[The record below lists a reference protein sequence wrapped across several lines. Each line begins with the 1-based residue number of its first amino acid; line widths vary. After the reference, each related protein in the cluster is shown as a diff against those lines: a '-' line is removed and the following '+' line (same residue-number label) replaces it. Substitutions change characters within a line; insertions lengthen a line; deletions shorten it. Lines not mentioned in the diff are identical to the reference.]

1 MQNLN
6 GFYFN
11 GQDSRKFE
19 VELELH
25 EHTIILVH
33 QGEKLKSYALNEFK
47 VHSPLASSSRII
59 EFTDGAR
66 FESFDYQ
73 KFETFFPS
81 AKHQNLVFQMENRI
95 TYALTA
101 AFIGLAL
108 LLFTHFYLIPWGS
121 KGLAFSTPKT
131 VLNVLEASTKK
142 TLSLGWKVK
151 IIPVDEQKYPESNA
165 VIKDVLTSYPDLNL
179 KIDMISPNSMILTA
193 NAFALPAGQI
203 LINQELLDLVSPE
216 ELHAILLHEV
226 GHVYHR
232 HSLQGLIKSAGLYA
246 MLSLAFGVTDFGSL
260 TLTLLNAAYSRDDER
275 EADDFS
281 AEALAKQQLNPFL
294 LAEGLSKIE
303 ASAKEYFYK
312 RLDRLAKTKTKADKT
327 AKDTKKDIDT
337 EPVQINTKT
346 DTKAVDTDPTLSAD
360 TVPNADTGEDVNTD
374 KTSPVA
380 ANDASEVTENN
391 KKRNRKE
398 LEKNS
403 GKLMGLLSTH
413 PLTTERIERLRQH
426 ATKHGFPTKTP

>member
-25 EHTIILVH
+25 THGIVLFY

-73 KFETFFPS
+73 KFESFFPS
-81 AKHQNLVFQMENRI
+81 AKHQSWVFQMENRI
-95 TYALTA
+95 TYAVA
-101 AFIGLAL
+101 AAVIGLAL
-108 LLFTHFYLIPWGS
+108 LLFTHFYLIPWSS

-131 VLNVLEASTKK
+131 VLNVLETSTKK
-142 TLSLGWKVK
+142 TLSLAWKVK
-151 IIPVDEQKYPESNA
+151 LVPVDAQKYSESYA
-165 VIKDVLTSYPDLNL
+165 VIENVLATYPDLNL
-179 KIDMISPNSMILTA
+179 KIDMISPHSMITTA

-203 LINQELLDLVSPE
+203 LINKELLDLVTPE

-281 AEALAKQQLNPFL
+281 AEALAKQQLNPLL
-294 LAEGLSKIE
+294 LADGLSKIE
-303 ASAKEYFYK
+303 AAAKEYMYQ
-312 RLDRLAKTKTKADKT
+312 RLDRLTKTKTKTDTT
-327 AKDTKKDIDT
+327 AKDTKKDTDSKTAYIDA
-337 EPVQINTKT
+337 K
-346 DTKAVDTDPTLSAD
+346 AD
-360 TVPNADTGEDVNTD
+360 TSTD

-380 ANDASEVTENN
+380 ADDTSKTTEKN
-391 KKRNRKE
+391 KKQSRKE

-403 GKLMGLLSTH
+403 DRLMGILSTH
-413 PLTTERIERLRQH
+413 PLTTERIERLQQH
-426 ATKHGFPTKTP
+426 ATKHGFPTKAQ